1 MPRTRTRTPH
11 THIAPKL
18 YGGVIR
24 IKLYGR
30 LAPAIKQGLRDIA
43 KAERKSMSWVVEE
56 VLIEYFGLRRPRYLK
71 AIRPALPKRWP
82 VSRTQRMRLVKA
94 S

>member
-1 MPRTRTRTPH
+1 
-11 THIAPKL
+11 
-18 YGGVIR
+18 
-24 IKLYGR
+24 
-30 LAPAIKQGLRDIA
+30 
-43 KAERKSMSWVVEE
+43 MSWVVEE